1 MTSPRAI
8 FRGPVGL
15 PSRVLT
21 SQTRRS
27 ERCVVD
33 GPAAVGSALLG
44 LRWAF
49 GVGADQPGE
58 DDKPL
63 ALLVVTTGQRR
74 PTLSEGSSRPPASR
88 LPTPLVPAE
97 EQPVGVVGGLRVAG
111 QQRAGPGQ
119 PAERG
124 GDAWTVADRLV
135 QGGSPPPPTCGSAI
149 TPRPPGGPRRP
160 ATCSPPP
167 GKPSTPPSGA
177 MWRRTPTSIA
187 AAGRKIGTPRTGRPP
202 TDPGRR
208 PPSPW
213 PAGPSSTASPRTACT
228 GRGRTMTGTDVRGT
242 DVRGWTSGVSTCSG
256 RATASGP
263 WRRNSPAP
271 RTSGMP
277 GDESWSSS
285 AGARALSRSGCKRP
299 RLRMQRC
306 TGAPRRRNGH
316 LPVRRDHGG
325 VRSRRGRDHTA
336 PAAGPWRAHRVR
348 TPPPGHCVRGCG
360 RDTPPTTAGLARTT
374 ITYVPEAPASHL
386 VLDLD
391 VRPVLDRWPVERH
404 GGGLG

>member
-1 MTSPRAI
+1 
-8 FRGPVGL
+8 L

-21 SQTRRS
+21 SQMRRS

-242 DVRGWTSGVSTCSG
+242 DGRGWTSGVSTCSG

>member
-21 SQTRRS
+21 SQMRRS

-228 GRGRTMTGTDVRGT
+228 GRSRTKTGTDVRGT
-242 DVRGWTSGVSTCSG
+242 DGRGWTSGVSTCSG

-306 TGAPRRRNGH
+306 TGAPRRRTATC
-316 LPVRRDHGG
+316 
-325 VRSRRGRDHTA
+325 RSDGITA
-336 PAAGPWRAHRVR
+336 AFDLAADETTLLR
-348 TPPPGHCVRGCG
+348 PPGRGALTAFEPRHLAIARMRAGQAPDDGRPGPHDDHVR
-360 RDTPPTTAGLARTT
+360 ARSAREPSRT
-374 ITYVPEAPASHL
+374 
-386 VLDLD
+386 
-391 VRPVLDRWPVERH
+391 
-404 GGGLG
+404 

>member
-1 MTSPRAI
+1 M
-8 FRGPVGL
+8 

-21 SQTRRS
+21 SQMRRS

>member
-1 MTSPRAI
+1 
-8 FRGPVGL
+8 L

-21 SQTRRS
+21 SQMRRS

-119 PAERG
+119 PAEPG
-124 GDAWTVADRLV
+124 GAWTVADRLV

-167 GKPSTPPSGA
+167 GKPSTLPSAA

-187 AAGRKIGTPRTGRPP
+187 AAGRKIGTPRAGRPP

-242 DVRGWTSGVSTCSG
+242 DGRGWTSGVSTCSG

>member
-1 MTSPRAI
+1 
-8 FRGPVGL
+8 
-15 PSRVLT
+15 
-21 SQTRRS
+21 
-27 ERCVVD
+27 
-33 GPAAVGSALLG
+33 
-44 LRWAF
+44 
-49 GVGADQPGE
+49 
-58 DDKPL
+58 
-63 ALLVVTTGQRR
+63 
-74 PTLSEGSSRPPASR
+74 
-88 LPTPLVPAE
+88 
-97 EQPVGVVGGLRVAG
+97 
-111 QQRAGPGQ
+111 
-119 PAERG
+119 
-124 GDAWTVADRLV
+124 
-135 QGGSPPPPTCGSAI
+135 
-149 TPRPPGGPRRP
+149 
-160 ATCSPPP
+160 
-167 GKPSTPPSGA
+167 

-242 DVRGWTSGVSTCSG
+242 DGRGWTSGVSTCSG

-263 WRRNSPAP
+263 WSRNSPAP

-299 RLRMQRC
+299 RLH
-306 TGAPRRRNGH
+306 AEVHRRAEEADGH

-374 ITYVPEAPASHL
+374 ITSEPEAPASHL

-391 VRPVLDRWPVERH
+391 VRPVLDCRPVERH